1 MAQSALTVTTPS
13 PTPPTNLACT
23 GVTGPNPP
31 NLTRQTYTN
40 WVGVGNT
47 GPNGVYNTPSVTNPP
62 PFFDDGVPAYTTTF
76 ASANEIAAVVAP
88 PVSCLTFI
96 ANTAALASGTT
107 AADNNTGTTAG
118 TTVTAAGGTG
128 FNSVVGTY
136 PLQGGLV
143 PASSSV
149 AHEGAGTE
157 TLATQSYGTSV
168 LAPIILKTVGCGP
181 ALTVGVSPQPN
192 QVHASSLSPLTN
204 PTLTSITPG
213 STVSGV
219 GTTTLTCTG
228 VGFTRQS
235 VVYVNGVAQLTV
247 FASTTS
253 LTCAAVTKKA
263 TAGPWNVTV
272 ITGGAVTTTAQVW
285 TFT

>member
-1 MAQSALTVTTPS
+1 MARA
-13 PTPPTNLACT
+13 
-23 GVTGPNPP
+23 
-31 NLTRQTYTN
+31 
-40 WVGVGNT
+40 
-47 GPNGVYNTPSVTNPP
+47 
-62 PFFDDGVPAYTTTF
+62 
-76 ASANEIAAVVAP
+76 
-88 PVSCLTFI
+88 
-96 ANTAALASGTT
+96 
-107 AADNNTGTTAG
+107 
-118 TTVTAAGGTG
+118 
-128 FNSVVGTY
+128 
-136 PLQGGLV
+136 
-143 PASSSV
+143 
-149 AHEGAGTE
+149 
-157 TLATQSYGTSV
+157 V
-168 LAPIILKTVGCGP
+168 LAPIPLKMFGCGP
-181 ALTVGVSPQPN
+181 ALTQGTSPQPN

-247 FASTTS
+247 FASSTS

-272 ITGGAVTTTAQVW
+272 ITGGAVTTAAQVW